1 MGSDE
6 PRDDRRL
13 PPPAR
18 PQGAPAEGDDGAGAR
33 GRPPSVR
40 ETVADAKPTPVRDS
54 VETRA
59 AAAPAPTGAAPE
71 QTVLAVEGTEWIVRV
86 RGRGRAGA
94 DGGPAPLLV
103 LGFFR
108 ANEQEAPEREAL
120 VVARGLAELTPRQV
134 EGAFRASRPP
144 PEPGTKKEL
153 FSETATKGRKGDG

>member
-1 MGSDE
+1 MGRDE
-6 PRDDRRL
+6 RREGRRP

-18 PQGAPAEGDDGAGAR
+18 PQGAPEGDDRSGAR

-40 ETVADAKPTPVRDS
+40 DTVADLKPTPVRDS
-54 VETRA
+54 VETSA
-59 AAAPAPTGAAPE
+59 PAAPAPTGATPE
-71 QTVLAVEGTEWIVRV
+71 QTILAVDGTEWIVRV

-108 ANEQEAPEREAL
+108 ETGQDVPDREAL
-120 VVARGLAELTPRQV
+120 VVGRGLAELTPRQV

-144 PEPGTKKEL
+144 PEPGAKKEL
-153 FSETATKGRKGDG
+153 FPETASKGRKGDG

>member
-6 PRDDRRL
+6 RPRNRRP

-18 PQGAPAEGDDGAGAR
+18 PQGAPAGEHGAGAR

-40 ETVADAKPTPVRDS
+40 DAGADPKPTPVRDS
-54 VETRA
+54 VETTTPA
-59 AAAPAPTGAAPE
+59 SPAPTEETPE
-71 QTVLAVEGTEWIVRV
+71 QTVLSVDGTEWIVRV

-108 ANEQEAPEREAL
+108 SAGQEVPEREAL
-120 VVARGLAELTPRQV
+120 VVARGLSHLTPRQV

-144 PEPGTKKEL
+144 PEQGKKEL
-153 FSETATKGRKGDG
+153 FPETAGKGRKSDS